1 MGERHVCVWL
11 LISAL
16 GLALLLVEPARAQNF
31 DSALGSVAN
40 EIASAVEHAGKK
52 RVAVIDFDQI
62 EGHVT
67 ALGRFLAEE
76 ISADLAEHPRPFAVI
91 DRANLQS
98 ILKEHA
104 LSMSGLVNPENAK
117 KLGQIA
123 GVDALVLGTY
133 TDFGESYRLS
143 LKAIATDTA
152 EMVAS
157 ARTNIPKTNA
167 LVGLANELVG
177 ERELTAKPAEAEP
190 GRQASATPPTKTAGA
205 GVRPPP
211 SSSGLP
217 SIENA
222 EIGASM
228 NVGWGPLHSVGLHDC
243 MVDRSSIR
251 CSFVIEALA
260 NQADYN
266 VKWILAPDAKLIDDF
281 FIEHKRARSYFL
293 DGRGQPQ
300 EKLNLRKGDRVWF
313 IAEFD
318 GGSRDITSI
327 RIVQGLEVLE
337 TRIK

>member
-1 MGERHVCVWL
+1 MYERHVCVWL
-11 LISAL
+11 LISTL

-31 DSALGSVAN
+31 GSALGSAAD

-76 ISADLAEHPRPFAVI
+76 ISADLAERPRPFAVI

-157 ARTNIPKTNA
+157 ARTNVPKTNA
-167 LVGLANELVG
+167 LVRLANELVG
-177 ERELTAKPAEAEP
+177 ERELTAPAEAEP

-205 GVRPPP
+205 GV
-211 SSSGLP
+211 
-217 SIENA
+217 
-222 EIGASM
+222 
-228 NVGWGPLHSVGLHDC
+228 
-243 MVDRSSIR
+243 
-251 CSFVIEALA
+251 
-260 NQADYN
+260 
-266 VKWILAPDAKLIDDF
+266 F
-281 FIEHKRARSYFL
+281 FDNFTSR
-293 DGRGQPQ
+293 
-300 EKLNLRKGDRVWF
+300 KLNSLWVASFPNAIWRYQAKFLSPIGIYYF
-313 IAEFD
+313 I
-318 GGSRDITSI
+318 GGPHY
-327 RIVQGLEVLE
+327 LF
-337 TRIK
+337 